1 MDGAGDVEP
10 AQPAAAAAAQPEAM
24 AHQPAAQPAADGPA
38 AVEMAAETVSAAELE
53 QLRAGPSVANTASSD
68 EDSDDSTGSDL
79 GDMSAAAV
87 GMTPEML
94 QEERDLLQGV
104 VARRNPGLAT
114 ELVGG
119 QPWPLGDDGQ
129 APRAL
134 ELMGERFIS
143 HMRRQC
149 SLFQAAE
156 ARAAAAMESVLT
168 DVPPEEVAAMAAR
181 GEEACCPLCLDV
193 PRAGHSCTR
202 LPCGHTFHSSIPSPP
217 AYALPRTATLSGRT
231 LALTDFTQLLPQEY
245 WGGWVCDV
253 CHSSKA
259 CTLPPTPSCP
269 PDPLP

>member
-1 MDGAGDVEP
+1 
-10 AQPAAAAAAQPEAM
+10 M
-24 AHQPAAQPAADGPA
+24 AHQPAAQPAA
-38 AVEMAAETVSAAELE
+38 VEMTAETVSAAELE
-53 QLRAGPSVANTASSD
+53 QLRAGPSVANAASSD
-68 EDSDDSTGSDL
+68 EDSDDSAGSDL
-79 GDMSAAAV
+79 GDVSDAAAA

-129 APRAL
+129 APSAL
-134 ELMGERFIS
+134 EQMGERFIS

-149 SLFQAAE
+149 CLFQAAE
-156 ARAAAAMESVLT
+156 ARAAAVLESVLT

-193 PRAGHSCTR
+193 PRAGQSCTR
-202 LPCGHTFHSSIPSPP
+202 LPCGHTFHSSLPQPP

-231 LALTDFTQLLPQEY
+231 LALTDFTQLLPREY

-259 CTLPPTPSCP
+259 CTLPTIPSCP
-269 PDPLP
+269 PDPLS

>member
-1 MDGAGDVEP
+1 MDGADDVEP
-10 AQPAAAAAAQPEAM
+10 AQPAAMAHPLAAEPAPDGPAAAAEPAAM
-24 AHQPAAQPAADGPA
+24 AHEPPAQPAADGPA

-79 GDMSAAAV
+79 GDVSDAAAA

-134 ELMGERFIS
+134 EREREQRERELEQQQQQQREVRLFIV
-143 HMRRQC
+143 MC
-149 SLFQAAE
+149 
-156 ARAAAAMESVLT
+156 
-168 DVPPEEVAAMAAR
+168 
-181 GEEACCPLCLDV
+181 
-193 PRAGHSCTR
+193 
-202 LPCGHTFHSSIPSPP
+202 
-217 AYALPRTATLSGRT
+217 
-231 LALTDFTQLLPQEY
+231 
-245 WGGWVCDV
+245 W
-253 CHSSKA
+253 
-259 CTLPPTPSCP
+259 
-269 PDPLP
+269 